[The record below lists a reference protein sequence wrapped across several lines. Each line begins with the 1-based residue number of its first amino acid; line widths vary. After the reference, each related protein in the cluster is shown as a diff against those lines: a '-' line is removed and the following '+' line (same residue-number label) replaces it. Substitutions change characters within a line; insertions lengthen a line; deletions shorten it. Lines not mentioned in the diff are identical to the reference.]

1 MLDWTRID
9 ELLAEIGEADFGEV
23 VTLFLE
29 EADMAVDTLASRPAD
44 SALEE
49 VLHFLK
55 GSALNLG
62 FADLALLCAEG
73 ERGAARGCAVDPGPV
88 IATYVKSR
96 TALKQGLASRRA
108 T

>member
-29 EADMAVDTLASRPAD
+29 EADTAVKALDASPGG

-62 FADLALLCAEG
+62 FAELARLCAEG
-73 ERGAARGCAVDPGPV
+73 ERAAGRSEEVELGPV
-88 IATYVKSR
+88 IAAYSASR
-96 TALKQGLASRRA
+96 TVLEDGLAKRHA
-108 T
+108 A